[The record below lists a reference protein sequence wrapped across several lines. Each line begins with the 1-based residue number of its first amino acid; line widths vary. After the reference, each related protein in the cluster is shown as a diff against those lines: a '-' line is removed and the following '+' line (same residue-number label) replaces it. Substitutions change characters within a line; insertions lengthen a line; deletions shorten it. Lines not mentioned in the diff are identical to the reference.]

1 METLAL
7 PLEEEALPQEIRRF
21 ASPKAPERARL
32 AAARGLVPLKGPE
45 LVSVLLQLAHDPV
58 EAVAQA
64 ARQSLDGLPPN
75 IIDLA
80 CESALHPAF
89 LHALAMRFRGDEK
102 RLERLVANRATSNQ
116 TVAMLAQDASEA
128 LAERIALDET
138 RMLQAPEIIAALY
151 RNPKT
156 RMSTVDRL
164 IDLAARNGVRVEGIP
179 TFDAHVQAI
188 QGQPIIEASEEP
200 APGDLLFSE
209 ALREDG
215 EESAIESESEEGQDP
230 STEEEGGSE
239 RVRSR
244 FQPLAMRIAQMNL
257 AEKLR
262 LALIGNAAARSL
274 LVRDSN
280 KLVAL
285 AAVASPQTTE
295 AEAASYAQS
304 RYVSEDVLRYI
315 ANRREWMSNYEIKR
329 NLLFNPKTPVGIS
342 IRYVS
347 HLYDADLRALSKSK
361 GIPSA
366 LKTAALQRL
375 AKKVG

>member
-138 RMLQAPEIIAALY
+138 RMLQAPEIIATLY
-151 RNPKT
+151 RNPNT

-209 ALREDG
+209 AIREDG
-215 EESAIESESEEGQDP
+215 EESAIESEKEIEEGQEP

-257 AEKLR
+257 SEKL
-262 LALIGNAAARSL
+262 SL
-274 LVRDSN
+274 
-280 KLVAL
+280 
-285 AAVASPQTTE
+285 P
-295 AEAASYAQS
+295 
-304 RYVSEDVLRYI
+304 
-315 ANRREWMSNYEIKR
+315 
-329 NLLFNPKTPVGIS
+329 
-342 IRYVS
+342 
-347 HLYDADLRALSKSK
+347 LS
-361 GIPSA
+361 
-366 LKTAALQRL
+366 
-375 AKKVG
+375 